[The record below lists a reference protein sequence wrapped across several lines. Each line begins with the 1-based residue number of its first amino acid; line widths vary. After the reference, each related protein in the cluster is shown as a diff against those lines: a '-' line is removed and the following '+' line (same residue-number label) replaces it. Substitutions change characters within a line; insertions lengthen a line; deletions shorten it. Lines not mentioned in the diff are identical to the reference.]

1 MAMTFLIV
9 QHFAE
14 KEMIID
20 FVAVE
25 VQPDVDPYELMDPVD
40 IISKLPKD
48 FYEKVVSWRL
58 QLLKKINIIF
68 FVGTN

>member
-1 MAMTFLIV
+1 MTMTFLVV
-9 QHFAE
+9 QQFAE

-40 IISKLPKD
+40 ILSKLPKD

-58 QLLKKINIIF
+58 QLIKKS
-68 FVGTN
+68 T